1 MHHRG
6 GPGLGM
12 VQGLLHRLGDYI
24 ELTED
29 QRTQIEAVAEQART
43 EIRPLLQQARA
54 ERQEFR
60 SSDQP
65 GDFDEV
71 AFRNHAQKQAQIHVD
86 IQVAAARAMSQA
98 MNILT
103 PEQREKL
110 EELRGLFGRRGGGGR
125 GFHGGGPPQA
135 R

>member
-6 GPGLGM
+6 GPGIGM

-29 QRTQIEAVAEQART
+29 QRTQIEAIAEQART
-43 EIRPLLQQARA
+43 QIQPLVEQARA
-54 ERQEFR
+54 ERQAFR
-60 SSDQP
+60 SSHQP

-98 MNILT
+98 TEVLT
-103 PEQREKL
+103 PEQLEKL
-110 EELRGLFGRRGGGGR
+110 EELRGLFGRRGGGGP
-125 GFHGGGPPQA
+125 GFHGGGPPKA